1 MKAYSDDYRLIRV
14 WKKTHKTLKVL
25 AAHSQESLVEL
36 LDRLAEQERTMKQFE
51 YRLIKLQYQA
61 TNPPVLQYEEQ
72 VSGPGVIRVHDIN
85 TLGEQGWELVTFM
98 QQPENNPTGR
108 SNPTLVGIFKRE
120 KRSTND

>member
-51 YRLIKLQYQA
+51 YRLIELQYQA
-61 TNPPVLQYEEQ
+61 TNLPVLQYEEQ
-72 VSGPGVIRVHDIN
+72 ISGPGVTRTYDLN
-85 TLGEQGWELVTFM
+85 TLGEQGWELVTIM
-98 QQPENNPTGR
+98 QRPENKLAGR

-120 KRSTND
+120 KRSND